1 MSVTNPNSIQM
12 GLEIQIKEIEQ
23 AKTREI
29 QLRSLNKVNK
39 GGVAERKGSKALN
52 VLGIKE

>member
-39 GGVAERKGSKALN
+39 GGGGFCRKKR
-52 VLGIKE
+52 V